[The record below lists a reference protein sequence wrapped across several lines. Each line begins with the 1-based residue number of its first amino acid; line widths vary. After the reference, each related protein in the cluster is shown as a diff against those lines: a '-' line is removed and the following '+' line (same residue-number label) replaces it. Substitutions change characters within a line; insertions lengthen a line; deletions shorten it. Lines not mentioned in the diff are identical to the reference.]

1 MAEWSIA
8 AVLKTVELR
17 GSGGSNPSLSA
28 EKNLQGII
36 FQPCRFF
43 LCPKRCTKNAPTPF
57 ISTLA
62 GVFSPK
68 LSTPSFLSAW
78 QRKMRCAFFLLFL
91 LKKMHEKGNHLCS
104 SLLKMFF
111 HKHSPFLISDCKIW
125 SHCLEIFVSSVCSN
139 HFFCPTLFRT
149 MHNKSSSSSVCSN
162 NVAYLGCDVVSVI
175 PTILCFAYFLV
186 IPNLRAIFFKHLFI
200 F

>member
-1 MAEWSIA
+1 MYLKKKQYFCTRFRGEMAEWSIA

-28 EKNLQGII
+28 KENLQGIM

-43 LCPKRCTKNAPTPF
+43 FMPKKMHQKCTNPVYKHF
-57 ISTLA
+57 
-62 GVFSPK
+62 GGRFSPK

-104 SLLKMFF
+104 SLLKLFF

-125 SHCLEIFVSSVCSN
+125 AHCLEFFVSSVCSN
-139 HFFCPTLFRT
+139 HFF
-149 MHNKSSSSSVCSN
+149 
-162 NVAYLGCDVVSVI
+162 
-175 PTILCFAYFLV
+175 
-186 IPNLRAIFFKHLFI
+186 
-200 F
+200 